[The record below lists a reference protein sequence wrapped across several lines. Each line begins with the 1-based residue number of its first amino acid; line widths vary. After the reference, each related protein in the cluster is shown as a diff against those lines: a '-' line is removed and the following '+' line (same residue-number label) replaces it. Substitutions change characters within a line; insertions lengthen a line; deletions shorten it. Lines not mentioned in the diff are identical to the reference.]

1 MDWQLRK
8 VTFQLALRDVVV
20 TDRRDRG
27 DQHGGSSTCSSG
39 SKSGKVAL
47 DSCARSPDSLSQW
60 LRKRLVA

>member
-27 DQHGGSSTCSSG
+27 DQHGGS
-39 SKSGKVAL
+39 KSGRVAL
-47 DSCARSPDSLSQW
+47 AQ
-60 LRKRLVA
+60 RKEQAG